1 MTCGRPLVGR
11 GTPDIAV
18 CLSLSGWFPAS
29 RGYHAQGVGR
39 SQGEARTTATEGNES
54 PGFPKVF
61 GKYVLVRPL
70 ARGGMGE
77 LFLAAA
83 GETGGFE
90 KMCVVKKVL
99 RSVED
104 QGVHRRFLDEAKVVV
119 RLNHANLVQ
128 VFDAGQVDQEYY
140 LAMELVEG
148 KDLRAVWNRC
158 AQLHR
163 RIPVEVAIFV
173 IREILR
179 GLEYAHDALSL
190 DLVHRD
196 ISPPNLLVG
205 YRGEIK
211 LTDFG
216 LAKSAI
222 KREMTSPGVVF
233 GRYSYLAPE
242 QAKGLPA
249 DRRTDIYACGIVLWE
264 LLTGR
269 QLFPSAGRS
278 HQQALSAVR
287 NPKVRAP
294 SSLVPGIPEG
304 LDALVMR
311 ALAKDPAERYSTAGE
326 LRAALSK
333 AISENFPSCDADRVG
348 EFMRDI
354 FAREYKLEGR
364 DVADLSQRD
373 FSSLRADADHTSSIS
388 LSEALAAED
397 PSTMPLRDSEII
409 ELDKARRDLG
419 GTSRQNL
426 RDGAKAWVGKMV
438 AQRYRLEGIIGI
450 GGMGAVFRAKH
461 LALGK
466 TFALKILHR
475 VYTRD
480 SDIVARF
487 MREARAATQTGH
499 PNIIDIID
507 IGTTDDEDVYFV
519 MELLEGRTLGEVV
532 ETEGPLAV
540 RRAVHIA
547 RQICRAVAAAHEVS
561 IIHRDLKSDNVIL
574 TMQGKDPDFVK
585 VLDFGICKTGG
596 SGDSGQTSPGV
607 VMGSPD
613 YMAPEQGAGL
623 EATVASDVYAIGC
636 IVYEMLAGC
645 LPFKGRNAIDVLM
658 QKGAREADRVT
669 EHRPEVPAAL
679 ADVLAR
685 CLMRSAIDRPPS
697 MRALEY
703 ELTRAVDG
711 RATAVAAVLGLNLEG
726 DSGPQRADSDP
737 SPAASASFHRAA
749 IASLEPPGYQ
759 PAERTVVARQ
769 PRQERTQIAPMPVR
783 PHPGVDSGVV
793 ELARPHVAS
802 VPSRA
807 AVRAPATPARGGTSG
822 GAAGVLKALAFVA
835 LGGLL
840 ASLALLALSPE
851 TFGRLLPGDKPKE
864 ARPGNEAVVPPETPV
879 AVDPPTPEPEVVD
892 PDLIVDGEEG
902 GSTSVGADLVLD
914 EPTTGAELVDPAP
927 GEPVPVEPAVGSP
940 PTDDEL
946 VAQAEAALA
955 AGHWREPP
963 EANMSLALAK
973 LALANPGHEALARL
987 RQLAADQLVPLGQKA
1002 LRRKQWTKASAA
1014 YRDLR
1019 GIWPD
1024 HVEARTLLLE
1034 ALHNGGRVLARHD
1047 DHEQTLAVADEIL
1060 TMEPEDFK
1068 AMMLRAEALYDLQR
1082 WQESKAAFTRAKRL
1096 NPRSKAAKKGFW
1108 RAQGKIR
1115 QAAKKAG

>member
-1 MTCGRPLVGR
+1 VG
-11 GTPDIAV
+11 
-18 CLSLSGWFPAS
+18 S
-29 RGYHAQGVGR
+29 
-39 SQGEARTTATEGNES
+39 SQGEARTPAAEDAEAQ
-54 PGFPKVF
+54 GFPKVF
-61 GKYVLVRPL
+61 GKYVLVRPM

-128 VFDAGQVDQEYY
+128 VFDAGRVDDEYY

-179 GLEYAHDALSL
+179 GLEYAHDALGL

-196 ISPPNLLVG
+196 ISPPNLLLG
-205 YRGEIK
+205 YRGEVK

-278 HQQALSAVR
+278 HQQALAAVR

-304 LDALVMR
+304 LDAVVLR
-311 ALAKDPAERYSTAGE
+311 ALAKDPKDRHQSAGE
-326 LRAALSK
+326 LRTELSNVL
-333 AISENFPSCDADRVG
+333 SRHFPGCDADRAG

-354 FAREYKLEGR
+354 FTREYDTEGR
-364 DVADLSQRD
+364 DVAALAQHD
-373 FSSLRADADHTSSIS
+373 FATLRAKAHHSSSIS
-388 LSEALAAED
+388 IGEALAAED
-397 PSTMPLRDSEII
+397 GSAAMQLRDSEII
-409 ELDKARRDLG
+409 ELDKARRGFG
-419 GTSRQNL
+419 GASSQNL
-426 RDGAKAWVGKMV
+426 RDEAKSWVGRIV
-438 AQRYRLEGIIGI
+438 AQRYRVEGIIGI
-450 GGMGAVFRAKH
+450 GGMGAVFRARH
-461 LALGK
+461 LALDK

-480 SDIVARF
+480 ADIVARF

-507 IGTTDDEDVYFV
+507 IGTTDAEDVYFV
-519 MELLEGRTLGEVV
+519 MELLEGRTLGQVV
-532 ETEGPLAV
+532 ATEGPLAV

-547 RQICRAVAAAHEVS
+547 RQICRGVAAAHEVG

-574 TMQGKDPDFVK
+574 TSRGKDPDFVK
-585 VLDFGICKTGG
+585 VLDFGICKTSS
-596 SGDSGQTSPGV
+596 SGDSNNTSPGV

-623 EATVASDVYAIGC
+623 EATVASDVYAVGC
-636 IVYEMLAGC
+636 IVYEMLAGR

-658 QKGAREADRVT
+658 QKGAREAERVT
-669 EHRPEVPAAL
+669 THRPEVPPPL
-679 ADVLAR
+679 AEVVAR
-685 CLMRSAIDRPPS
+685 CLMRSPQDRPPS

-711 RATAVAAVLGLNLEG
+711 RATAVAAVLGLNMEG
-726 DSGPQRADSDP
+726 DSGPQRTAEDP

-749 IASLEPPGYQ
+749 IASLQARPPGYE
-759 PAERTVVARQ
+759 PPERTVVAAR
-769 PRQERTQIAPMPVR
+769 PRQEQTQVAPAPLPPPFGAGGPGAVTAAQVR
-783 PHPGVDSGVV
+783 ASSYVPFTVERRPPAPG
-793 ELARPHVAS
+793 
-802 VPSRA
+802 PSRA
-807 AVRAPATPARGGTSG
+807 AGG
-822 GAAGVLKALAFVA
+822 LRALAFVV
-835 LGGLL
+835 LGGVL
-840 ASLALLALSPE
+840 ASGLMLALSPE
-851 TFGRLLPGDKPKE
+851 TFKNLVSGGPDEP
-864 ARPGNEAVVPPETPV
+864 RPAEQANGTKANEPNAEAVAPTDATAEDADDGVVLDAPGPADGPERGGGT
-879 AVDPPTPEPEVVD
+879 PPTEPL
-892 PDLIVDGEEG
+892 P
-902 GSTSVGADLVLD
+902 STPLTAADLV
-914 EPTTGAELVDPAP
+914 V
-927 GEPVPVEPAVGSP
+927 
-940 PTDDEL
+940 
-946 VAQAEAALA
+946 QAEAALEA
-955 AGHWREPP
+955 KHWREPA
-963 EANMSLALAK
+963 ETSMALSLAN
-973 LALANPGHEALARL
+973 LALVDPGHEALRRL
-987 RQLAADQLVPLGQKA
+987 RRAAETELLPLGDKA
-1002 LRRKQWTKASAA
+1002 LGAKRWSEATAA
-1014 YRDLR
+1014 FRDLVAV
-1019 GIWPD
+1019 WPD
-1024 HVEARTLLLE
+1024 HEVARARLLE
-1034 ALHNGGRVLARHD
+1034 ALHEEGRVLSKHD
-1047 DHEQTLAVADEIL
+1047 DPGRTLAVADEIL
-1060 TMEPEDFK
+1060 TMEPTDFP
-1068 AMMLRAEALYDLQR
+1068 ALLLRAQALYDLGR
-1082 WQESKAAFTRAKRL
+1082 YEDSKQAFGRAKHENR
-1096 NPRSKAAKKGFW
+1096 RSKVA
-1108 RAQGKIR
+1108 
-1115 QAAKKAG
+1115 KAGYKRAADKARAASK

>member
-1 MTCGRPLVGR
+1 
-11 GTPDIAV
+11 
-18 CLSLSGWFPAS
+18 
-29 RGYHAQGVGR
+29 
-39 SQGEARTTATEGNES
+39 
-54 PGFPKVF
+54 
-61 GKYVLVRPL
+61 
-70 ARGGMGE
+70 MGE

-99 RSVED
+99 HSVED

-128 VFDAGQVDQEYY
+128 VFDAGRVDEEYY

-179 GLEYAHDALSL
+179 GLEYAHDALAL

-278 HQQALSAVR
+278 HQQALAAVR

-304 LDALVMR
+304 LDAVVLR
-311 ALAKDPAERYSTAGE
+311 SLAKDPKDRYQTAGE
-326 LRAALSK
+326 LRTELSNV
-333 AISENFPSCDADRVG
+333 ISRFFPGCDADRAG

-364 DVADLSQRD
+364 SVAELSQRD
-373 FSSLRADADHTSSIS
+373 FSSLRAVAHHTSSIS
-388 LSEALAAED
+388 LGEAVAVED
-397 PSTMPLRDSEII
+397 GSSAMQLRDSEII
-409 ELDKARRDLG
+409 ELERARRGFG
-419 GTSRQNL
+419 GTSTQNL
-426 RDGAKAWVGKMV
+426 RDEAKTWVGRIV
-438 AQRYRLEGIIGI
+438 AQRYRVEGIIGI
-450 GGMGAVFRAKH
+450 GGMGAVFRARH

-475 VYTRD
+475 MYTRD
-480 SDIVARF
+480 ADIVARF

-507 IGTTDDEDVYFV
+507 IGTTDAEDVYFV

-532 ETEGPLAV
+532 GTEGPLAV
-540 RRAVHIA
+540 RRAVNIG
-547 RQICRAVAAAHEVS
+547 RQICRAVAAAHEVG

-574 TMQGKDPDFVK
+574 VSRGKDPDFVK
-585 VLDFGICKTGG
+585 VLDFGICKTSSNGNE
-596 SGDSGQTSPGV
+596 SGRTSPGV

-623 EATVASDVYAIGC
+623 EATVASDVYAVGC
-636 IVYEMLAGC
+636 IVYEMLAGR

-658 QKGAREADRVT
+658 QKGAREAEAVT
-669 EHRPEVPAAL
+669 VFRPEVPPPL
-679 ADVLAR
+679 ADVLSR
-685 CLMRSAIDRPPS
+685 CLMRSSQDRPPS

-711 RATAVAAVLGLNLEG
+711 RATAVAAVLGLNMEG
-726 DSGPQRADSDP
+726 DSGPQLAVDGDP

-749 IASLEPPGYQ
+749 IAALEPRPAGYD
-759 PAERTVVARQ
+759 PPERTVVAARPQ
-769 PRQERTQIAPMPVR
+769 QEHTQIAPAPV
-783 PHPGVDSGVV
+783 PYNTGGVITS
-793 ELARPHVAS
+793 AQ
-802 VPSRA
+802 
-807 AVRAPATPARGGTSG
+807 VRASSYVPLATGRPKAAQRSA
-822 GAAGVLKALAFVA
+822 AAGGLKALAFVV
-835 LGGLL
+835 LGGVL
-840 ASLALLALSPE
+840 ASGLLLALSPD
-851 TFGRLLPGDKPKE
+851 TFKSLLPGDERAGP
-864 ARPGNEAVVPPETPV
+864 ADQRGMPEDRAYDGKDAAKKVEETKTDGTKTDETKADALEGTPDDGA
-879 AVDPPTPEPEVVD
+879 AVDD
-892 PDLIVDGEEG
+892 
-902 GSTSVGADLVLD
+902 
-914 EPTTGAELVDPAP
+914 PTTGADPLVIDGDDAEDPP
-927 GEPVPVEPAVGSP
+927 DEPRSAA
-940 PTDDEL
+940 DL
-946 VAQAEAALA
+946 VAQAEKALA
-955 AGHWREPP
+955 ENHWRDPP
-963 EANMSLALAK
+963 EQSLSLALAN
-973 LALANPGHEALARL
+973 LALVDPGHEALR
-987 RQLAADQLVPLGQKA
+987 RFRKAAEGELLPLGTKA
-1002 LRRKQWTKASAA
+1002 LERKRWSEASAA
-1014 YRDLR
+1014 LRDLVAV
-1019 GIWPD
+1019 WPS
-1024 HVEARTLLLE
+1024 HEVARQQLLE
-1034 ALHNGGRVLARHD
+1034 ALGNEGRVLAKHD
-1047 DHEQTLAVADEIL
+1047 DPARTLAVADEIL
-1060 TMEPEDFK
+1060 SMEPGDFR
-1068 AMMLRAEALYDLQR
+1068 ALMLRAESLYALGRYD
-1082 WQESKAAFTRAKRL
+1082 ESKQAFGRAKRD
-1096 NPRSKAAKKGFW
+1096 NPRSKAAKKGWW
-1108 RAQGKIR
+1108 RAH
-1115 QAAKKAG
+1115 AKAGKAG

>member
-1 MTCGRPLVGR
+1 MG
-11 GTPDIAV
+11 
-18 CLSLSGWFPAS
+18 S
-29 RGYHAQGVGR
+29 
-39 SQGEARTTATEGNES
+39 SQGEARTPTAEDAES
-54 PGFPKVF
+54 QGFPKVF
-61 GKYVLVRPL
+61 GKYVLVRPM

-128 VFDAGQVDQEYY
+128 VFDAGKVDEEYY

-179 GLEYAHDALSL
+179 GLEYAHDALAL

-278 HQQALSAVR
+278 HQQALSSVR

-304 LDALVMR
+304 LDAVVLR
-311 ALAKDPAERYSTAGE
+311 SLAKDPKDRHQTAGE
-326 LRAALSK
+326 LRTELSQALSRF
-333 AISENFPSCDADRVG
+333 FPGCDADRAG

-364 DVADLSQRD
+364 SVAELSQRD
-373 FSSLRADADHTSSIS
+373 FSSLRSEAHHTTSIS
-388 LSEALAAED
+388 LGEAAGAED
-397 PSTMPLRDSEII
+397 GSTAMPLRDSEII
-409 ELDKARRDLG
+409 ELERARRG
-419 GTSRQNL
+419 GTSNQNL
-426 RDGAKAWVGKMV
+426 RDEAKAWVGRIV
-438 AQRYRLEGIIGI
+438 AQRYRVEGVIGI
-450 GGMGAVFRAKH
+450 GGMGAVFRARH

-475 VYTRD
+475 MYTRD
-480 SDIVARF
+480 ADIVARF

-499 PNIIDIID
+499 PNIIDVID

-532 ETEGPLAV
+532 GTEGPMAV
-540 RRAVHIA
+540 RRAVNVA
-547 RQICRAVAAAHEVS
+547 RQICRAVAAAHEVG

-574 TMQGKDPDFVK
+574 VTRGKDPDFVK
-585 VLDFGICKTGG
+585 VLDFGICKTSG
-596 SGDSGQTSPGV
+596 SGSESGRTSPGV

-623 EATVASDVYAIGC
+623 DATVASDVYAVGC
-636 IVYEMLAGC
+636 IVYEMLAGR

-658 QKGAREADRVT
+658 QKGAREAEAVT
-669 EHRPEVPAAL
+669 VFRPEVPPPL
-679 ADVLAR
+679 AEVVAR
-685 CLMRSAIDRPPS
+685 CLMRSSQDRPPS

-711 RATAVAAVLGLNLEG
+711 RATAVAAVLGLNMDG
-726 DSGPQRADSDP
+726 DSGPQLTADGDP

-749 IASLEPPGYQ
+749 IAALQTRPAGYEPSD
-759 PAERTVVARQ
+759 RTVVAAR
-769 PRQERTQIAPMPVR
+769 PTQEHTQIAPAPVA
-783 PHPGVDSGVV
+783 PYHSGGVIT
-793 ELARPHVAS
+793 
-802 VPSRA
+802 A
-807 AVRAPATPARGGTSG
+807 AQVRASSYVPLATGRREPAGRSGMAGG
-822 GAAGVLKALAFVA
+822 LKALAFVV

-840 ASLALLALSPE
+840 ASGLLLALSPE
-851 TFGRLLPGDKPKE
+851 TFRSL
-864 ARPGNEAVVPPETPV
+864 
-879 AVDPPTPEPEVVD
+879 
-892 PDLIVDGEEG
+892 
-902 GSTSVGADLVLD
+902 
-914 EPTTGAELVDPAP
+914 AP
-927 GEPVPVEPAVGSP
+927 GEGRPPEGKVDAAKKIDATKVDETKVDATKVDATKVDATKVEAADGGAAAGDATGGMDPLIIDDAADGEVAMDSGVDSGVDSAGDPLVNPAEDP
-940 PTDDEL
+940 PDKGRAAGPLTAEDL
-946 VAQAEAALA
+946 VAQAEKALVES
-955 AGHWREPP
+955 HWREPA
-963 EANMSLALAK
+963 EQSMALVLANLALVD
-973 LALANPGHEALARL
+973 PGHEALRRFRKA
-987 RQLAADQLVPLGQKA
+987 AADELLPLGTKA
-1002 LRRKQWTKASAA
+1002 LERKRWTEASAVF
-1014 YRDLR
+1014 RDLVAV
-1019 GIWPD
+1019 WPS
-1024 HVEARTLLLE
+1024 HEAGRQQLLE
-1034 ALHNGGRVLARHD
+1034 ALHGEGRVLAKHD
-1047 DHEQTLAVADEIL
+1047 DPARTLAVADEIL
-1060 TMEPEDFK
+1060 SMDPGDFR
-1068 AMMLRAEALYDLQR
+1068 ALMLRAEALYALGR
-1082 WQESKAAFTRAKRL
+1082 YAESKQAFARAKRD
-1096 NPRSKAAKKGFW
+1096 NPRSKAAKKGWW
-1108 RAQGKIR
+1108 RAH
-1115 QAAKKAG
+1115 AKAG

>member
-1 MTCGRPLVGR
+1 VG
-11 GTPDIAV
+11 
-18 CLSLSGWFPAS
+18 S
-29 RGYHAQGVGR
+29 
-39 SQGEARTTATEGNES
+39 SQGEARTPATEDTES
-54 PGFPKVF
+54 QGFPKVF
-61 GKYVLVRPL
+61 GKYVLVRPM

-128 VFDAGQVDQEYY
+128 VFDAGRVDEEYY

-173 IREILR
+173 VREILR
-179 GLEYAHDALSL
+179 GLEYAHDALAL

-196 ISPPNLLVG
+196 ISPPNLLLG
-205 YRGEIK
+205 YRGEVK

-278 HQQALSAVR
+278 HQQALAAVR

-304 LDALVMR
+304 LDAVVLR
-311 ALAKDPAERYSTAGE
+311 SLAKDPKDRHQAAGE
-326 LRAALSK
+326 LRTELSNVL
-333 AISENFPSCDADRVG
+333 SRHFPGCDADRAG

-364 DVADLSQRD
+364 SVAELSQRD
-373 FSSLRADADHTSSIS
+373 FSGLRAEAQHTSTIS
-388 LSEALAAED
+388 LGEALAAED
-397 PSTMPLRDSEII
+397 GNAEVALRDSEII
-409 ELDKARRDLG
+409 ELEKARRG
-419 GTSRQNL
+419 FGTSSQNL
-426 RDGAKAWVGKMV
+426 RDEAKAWVGKIV
-438 AQRYRLEGIIGI
+438 AQRYRVEGIIGI
-450 GGMGAVFRAKH
+450 GGMGAVFRARH

-480 SDIVARF
+480 ADIVARF

-507 IGTTDDEDVYFV
+507 IGTTDAEDVYFV

-532 ETEGPLAV
+532 GTEGPLAV
-540 RRAVHIA
+540 RRAVNIA
-547 RQICRAVAAAHEVS
+547 RQICRAVAAAHEVG

-574 TMQGKDPDFVK
+574 VSRGKDPDFVK
-585 VLDFGICKTGG
+585 VLDFGICKTN
-596 SGDSGQTSPGV
+596 SSDSGTTSPGV

-623 EATVASDVYAIGC
+623 EATVASDVYAVGC
-636 IVYEMLAGC
+636 IVYEMLAGR

-658 QKGAREADRVT
+658 QKGAREAERVT
-669 EHRPEVPAAL
+669 THRPEVPPPL
-679 ADVLAR
+679 AEVLAR
-685 CLMRSAIDRPPS
+685 CLMRSPQDRPPS

-711 RATAVAAVLGLNLEG
+711 RATAVAAVLGLNMEG
-726 DSGPQRADSDP
+726 DSGPQMTGDGDP

-749 IASLEPPGYQ
+749 IAALQTRPAGYEPS
-759 PAERTVVARQ
+759 ERTVVAARPQ
-769 PRQERTQIAPMPVR
+769 QEHTQIAPAPLI
-783 PHPGVDSGVV
+783 PPYNAGGVIT
-793 ELARPHVAS
+793 
-802 VPSRA
+802 A
-807 AVRAPATPARGGTSG
+807 AQVRASSYVPLPTARAEPDPKGGSG
-822 GAAGVLKALAFVA
+822 MASGLKALAFVV

-840 ASLALLALSPE
+840 ASGLLLALSPE
-851 TFGRLLPGDKPKE
+851 TFKSLLPGDTGQAPADQRGMPEGKTDAGKADAGKADAGKADAGKADAGKADAGKAVQGATLDVPE
-864 ARPGNEAVVPPETPV
+864 PADGGGVDPTAGAGGAEPLVVDDAGGSVDVVP
-879 AVDPPTPEPEVVD
+879 
-892 PDLIVDGEEG
+892 
-902 GSTSVGADLVLD
+902 D
-914 EPTTGAELVDPAP
+914 EPRPSGPVTVQELV
-927 GEPVPVEPAVGSP
+927 
-940 PTDDEL
+940 T
-946 VAQAEAALA
+946 QAEVALA
-955 AGHWREPP
+955 KNHWREPA
-963 EANMSLALAK
+963 EQSMA
-973 LALANPGHEALARL
+973 LALANLALVDPGHEALRRL
-987 RQLAADQLVPLGQKA
+987 RQVAADELLPLGDKA
-1002 LRRKQWTKASAA
+1002 LARKRWSEASAM
-1014 YRDLR
+1014 YRDLVAV
-1019 GIWPD
+1019 WPD
-1024 HVEARTLLLE
+1024 HEVARQQLLE
-1034 ALHNGGRVLARHD
+1034 ALRNEGRVLAKHD
-1047 DHEQTLAVADEIL
+1047 DPARTLAVADEIL
-1060 TMEPEDFK
+1060 TMDPQDFR
-1068 AMMLRAEALYDLQR
+1068 AMMLQADSLYALRRYEEAKL
-1082 WQESKAAFTRAKRL
+1082 AFGRAKRA
-1096 NPRSKAAKKGFW
+1096 NPRSKAAKKGWW
-1108 RAQGKIR
+1108 RAH
-1115 QAAKKAG
+1115 AKAGKANG